1 MRIILVAY
9 IFLSR
14 LEVQAGFAT
23 VGGLGR
29 CPGRLCHGVSG
40 LGRCPGRLCHGVS
53 GLGRCPGRPCH
64 GVSGLGRC
72 PVGLGIGLVLVLAVA
87 VGRRK
92 HNFTQLNRI
101 KIHNFNYMISVGH
114 RSLSGRAIRLIIW
127 RTEFESEID
136 LFLFNIKLF

>member
-9 IFLSR
+9 IFPSR
-14 LEVQAGFAT
+14 LEVSVSAQAGFAT
-23 VGGLGR
+23 VGGLGRCLGRLCHGVSGLGR

-53 GLGRCPGRPCH
+53 GLGRCPEL
-64 GVSGLGRC
+64 GL
-72 PVGLGIGLVLVLAVA
+72 GLGIGLVLVLAVA

-101 KIHNFNYMISVGH
+101 KIHNFNYDQCG
-114 RSLSGRAIRLIIW
+114 AP
-127 RTEFESEID
+127 
-136 LFLFNIKLF
+136 

>member
-9 IFLSR
+9 IFPSR
-14 LEVQAGFAT
+14 LEVSVSAQADFAT

-53 GLGRCPGRPCH
+53 GLGRCPEL
-64 GVSGLGRC
+64 GL
-72 PVGLGIGLVLVLAVA
+72 GLGIGLVLVLAVA

-101 KIHNFNYMISVGH
+101 KIHNFNYDQCG
-114 RSLSGRAIRLIIW
+114 AA
-127 RTEFESEID
+127 
-136 LFLFNIKLF
+136 